1 MNELLKNKLSI
12 LAGDESSLMAIQEIF
27 SEQIELEKPTVE
39 KGDNDSVLGQK
50 FRAYEKAKEIL
61 KQTLFSIQTYKIN
74 KENNNAFNK
83 AK

>member
-12 LAGDESSLMAIQEIF
+12 LAGDEASLMAIREIF
-27 SEQIELEKPTVE
+27 NEQIELEKPNVE
-39 KGDNDSVLGQK
+39 KSDDDSVLGQK

-61 KQTLFSIQTYKIN
+61 KQTLSSIQTYKIN